1 MSQFKP
7 LVTTLVYLPDMKTV
21 FEVHKGNLGKKVM
34 YSYTFGTKKIL
45 KEYFKEG
52 YKHVRIEEGIQ
63 LKKFYN
69 APWKSKVKGDP
80 TPTEVNALKSFMFYI
95 VDKKNPNYTM
105 WREAY
110 IKSPSIDDYNLDD
123 ETKDTWRD
131 IVPAL

>member
-52 YKHVRIEEGIQ
+52 YKHVIILLGN
-63 LKKFYN
+63 LKLK
-69 APWKSKVKGDP
+69 ATQHQPKS
-80 TPTEVNALKSFMFYI
+80 MH
-95 VDKKNPNYTM
+95 
-105 WREAY
+105 
-110 IKSPSIDDYNLDD
+110 
-123 ETKDTWRD
+123 
-131 IVPAL
+131 